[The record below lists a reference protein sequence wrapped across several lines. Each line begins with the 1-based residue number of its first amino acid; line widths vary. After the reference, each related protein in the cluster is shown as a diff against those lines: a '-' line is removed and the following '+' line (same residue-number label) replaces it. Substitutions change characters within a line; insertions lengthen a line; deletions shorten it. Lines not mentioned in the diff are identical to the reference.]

1 MGSTL
6 IMLTIINFIVNI
18 FLKFHRQ
25 SLPIKIFEALISG
38 IIISQFIS
46 ARIAGFFSP
55 FGEVFVNLFLMPIIP
70 FTAFSIISGVGKL
83 NLKATG
89 NLLWKTGIVLISLWL
104 IAFIG
109 TIVMPLGYPNWSQ
122 STFFSPAQLKIPEP
136 LNLTSMFIPVNPFE
150 AFATSQI
157 PAIIFFSLTFGIAL
171 SLVEQKEKVTNL
183 LDRCVDALLKITE
196 FIAELTPYGTFA
208 ILLGTVSQIP
218 KYQLP
223 QIFVF
228 VVINGIITIIM
239 ALFIVPLLIQALTPV
254 KARDLLD
261 AYKTP
266 IMITVA
272 TGEILVVLPLII
284 DRTTK
289 IIKDSFEQEN
299 EVLKSRN
306 IRLHEDQMPNHKTV
320 KAAVEVIFPLAL
332 AFPNMERLL
341 TLISFIP
348 FAGWLT
354 GNEITASEMPEFFV
368 AGIASTFV
376 GSVTAIK
383 YLLSLMGLSPDLIN
397 VYIAVEELAT
407 GRLGS
412 LLATMSMIATTL
424 IGCTYAFGRIRV
436 RIINLQAMLGFII
449 LLPLSAL
456 GARMGFNHIKS
467 PNNPFQEAIESQNF
481 IYASGEAIILNGSIK
496 PLNKPGSWSS
506 IQSKGKI
513 RYCVPSDQAPYAYIN
528 KNGLLVGSDIE
539 MALLFA
545 EQMNLSSEFLVYSG
559 SSHLQA
565 DSRMTRTSGL
575 KVLSPDVQKIV
586 DGKCDF
592 NPVKQVV
599 NPMKSSYIKYV
610 LDSQTY
616 DISFVINKKGGDV
629 RKTWEK
635 IASEDRQIRIGY
647 RSYYKW
653 DRRFFS
659 EIVPNRQIQFK
670 VYLSNQELLDALKL
684 GEIDAATFDARTASV
699 LTILNSSITT
709 IIPKPAIKLP
719 TAMSAP
725 LESSS
730 ILVNH
735 WADWML
741 SQKAIGAL
749 NRVNNYW
756 TEGK

>member
-1 MGSTL
+1 MPIVQ
-6 IMLTIINFIVNI
+6 IMSTIIKFIVNA
-18 FLKFHRQ
+18 FLRFHRQ
-25 SLPIKIFEALISG
+25 SLSMKILQALISG

-46 ARIAGFFSP
+46 VRIASFFSP

-83 NLKATG
+83 NLKVTG
-89 NLLWKTGIVLISLWL
+89 NLLWKTGVVLASLWL
-104 IAFIG
+104 IAFLG
-109 TIVMPLGYPNWSQ
+109 TVVMPLGYPNWSQ

-136 LNLTSMFIPVNPFE
+136 LNLTTMFIPVNPFE

-157 PAIIFFSLTFGIAL
+157 PAIIFFSLIFGIAL
-171 SLVEQKEKVTNL
+171 SIVEQKEKVTNL

-239 ALFIVPLLIQALTPV
+239 ALMIVPLLIQSLTPI
-254 KARDLLD
+254 KARDLIS

-266 IMITVA
+266 LIITVA

-299 EVLKSRN
+299 EVLESKN
-306 IRLHEDQMPNHKTV
+306 IYLHEDQKPNYKTV
-320 KAAVEVIFPLAL
+320 KAAVEVIFPLAI

-341 TLISFIP
+341 TLLSFIP

-354 GNEITASEMPEFFV
+354 GNEIAISQMPEFLV

-376 GSVTAIK
+376 GGVTAIK

-424 IGCTYAFGRIRV
+424 IGCTYAFGRIRI
-436 RIINLQAMLGFII
+436 RILNLQAMFGFLI

-456 GARMGFNHIKS
+456 GTRMGFNNIKPPS
-467 PNNPFQEAIESQNF
+467 NPFQEAIESQNF
-481 IYASGEAIILNGSIK
+481 IYASGEANILNGNIK
-496 PLNKPGSWSS
+496 PLNKPGAWSS

-513 RYCVPSDQAPYAYIN
+513 RYCVPSDQAPYAYVN
-528 KNGLLVGSDIE
+528 KKGSLVGSDIE

-559 SSHLQA
+559 SSHRQL
-565 DSRMTRTSGL
+565 DSRMTRVSGL
-575 KVLSPDVQKIV
+575 KMLSPDVQNMI
-586 DGKCDF
+586 DNKCDF

-610 LDSQTY
+610 LDAQHY
-616 DISFVINKKGGDV
+616 DISFVINKRGV
-629 RKTWEK
+629 SIRKTWEK
-635 IASEDRQIRIGY
+635 IVSDAKRVRIGY
-647 RSYYKW
+647 RSYYNW
-653 DRRFFS
+653 DRKFLS
-659 EIVPNRQIQFK
+659 EIVPSRQIQFK
-670 VYLSNQELLDALKL
+670 VFLSNEELLEALKL
-684 GEIDAATFDARTASV
+684 GEIDAAMFDARTAAV
-699 LTILNSSITT
+699 LSILNSSITT

-719 TAMSAP
+719 TAKSAP
-725 LESSS
+725 LGNTS
-730 ILVNH
+730 ILINH
-735 WADWML
+735 WIDWTL
-741 SQKAIGAL
+741 SQKAIGAFD
-749 NRVNNYW
+749 RVDNYW